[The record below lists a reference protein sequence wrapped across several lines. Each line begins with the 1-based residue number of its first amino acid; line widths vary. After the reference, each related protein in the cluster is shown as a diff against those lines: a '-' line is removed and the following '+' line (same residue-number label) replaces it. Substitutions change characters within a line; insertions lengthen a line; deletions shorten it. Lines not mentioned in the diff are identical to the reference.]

1 MKVDILAS
9 GSIKWELFGKSSVR
23 CCLKY
28 HIQFSTCVCKNNE
41 FKQEQIHRGP
51 ITVIRKMQCLQ
62 RNIKRGQ
69 FYFASKINAEKED
82 LTSEVCLEINIRE
95 REKLLKTE
103 EGSNG
108 YTLVMNITP
117 TSPARRYFQSSYYK
131 KPNFTFRL
139 VLRKFRKKIKW

>member
-1 MKVDILAS
+1 
-9 GSIKWELFGKSSVR
+9 
-23 CCLKY
+23 
-28 HIQFSTCVCKNNE
+28 
-41 FKQEQIHRGP
+41 
-51 ITVIRKMQCLQ
+51 VIRKMQCLQ

-139 VLRKFRKKIKW
+139 VLRKFRKKIK